1 MYLANRSFMQRFKTG
16 YVRRVWF
23 ELHTVIVVLAVSADI
38 CNVESSAY
46 MVIFVIQENSVQQ
59 HSKTALLGHYKAY
72 ILTWKQLPLKK
83 TTQFVPLSE
92 GSIRQLFSKFGLL
105 FSGVSDRVE

>member
-46 MVIFVIQENSVQQ
+46 MVIFVI
-59 HSKTALLGHYKAY
+59 
-72 ILTWKQLPLKK
+72 
-83 TTQFVPLSE
+83 
-92 GSIRQLFSKFGLL
+92 
-105 FSGVSDRVE
+105 